1 MGDLIWFIAPQIN
14 ELYGLKNNFLDTNSE
29 QQIQFINI
37 NNIFIKWLGF
47 PTLFVS
53 CI

>member
-1 MGDLIWFIAPQIN
+1 MGDLIWFIVPQIN
-14 ELYGLKNNFLDTNSE
+14 ELYDLQSHFLDTNSE
-29 QQIQFINI
+29 QFINI

-47 PTLFVS
+47 KKLFVS